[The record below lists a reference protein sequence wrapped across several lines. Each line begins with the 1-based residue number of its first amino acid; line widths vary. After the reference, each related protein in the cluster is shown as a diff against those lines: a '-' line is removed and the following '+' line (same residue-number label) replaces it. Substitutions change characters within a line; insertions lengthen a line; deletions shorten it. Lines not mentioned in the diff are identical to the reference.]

1 MATVAPRPA
10 LPLFWFLINVRSPSS
25 EFPLVIKIEQGASM
39 CKQEQ
44 VVVFQ
49 FLIVKKIH
57 HLLKAGMALI
67 FPGKTKETVIPPPE
81 TIPKFRASTYGRGA
95 TPDPLVFFLP
105 KSQVQHVHQTQNLP
119 GKCFTRLSSSIIFIH
134 RILPVRAEKVSSS
147 YYCLM

>member
-49 FLIVKKIH
+49 FLIVKNIH
-57 HLLKAGMALI
+57 HLLKAGMVTGALI

-95 TPDPLVFFLP
+95 TPDPLVFFYQNHRSNMCTKRRICLENVSPVYRLP
-105 KSQVQHVHQTQNLP
+105 
-119 GKCFTRLSSSIIFIH
+119 
-134 RILPVRAEKVSSS
+134 SSS
-147 YYCLM
+147 YTGFYQ